1 MPEHLREGTLPKM
14 KIAMA
19 QVLST
24 ANPMHNLA
32 IIRDYAKQAAAQ
44 DAKLVLFP
52 EAMQIC
58 FGHSL
63 TGIAEPLG
71 GPWATL
77 VKQLA
82 RDIGINIVVGMFT
95 PGTAGHVRNT
105 LLVTGPD
112 VDTHYD
118 KIHLYD
124 AFGFSESDTVTPGE
138 RPVQFVI
145 DEVTFGLAT
154 CYDIRFPQLFTHHAR
169 QGALVNLVSA
179 SWGAGARKVEQWT
192 ALAQARALDSTTF
205 VLAVDQADP
214 LSMGHEPKGSAPLG
228 VGHSI
233 AVGPLG
239 EVLSQAG
246 AAPELLVVELDMN
259 EVVTARE
266 QLPVLKNA
274 VDL

>member
-1 MPEHLREGTLPKM
+1 M

-32 IIRDYAKQAAAQ
+32 IVRDYAKQAAAQ
-44 DAKLVLFP
+44 EAKLVLFP

-63 TGIAEPLG
+63 TKIAEPLD
-71 GPWATL
+71 GPWPAL
-77 VKQLA
+77 VRQLA
-82 RDIGINIVVGMFT
+82 RDLGINIAVGMFT
-95 PGTAGHVRNT
+95 PGGEGHVRNT

-112 VDTHYD
+112 VETHYD

-124 AFGFSESDTVTPGE
+124 AFGFSESHTVTAGE

-154 CYDIRFPQLFTHHAR
+154 CYDIRFPQLFTHYAR
-169 QGALVNLVSA
+169 QGVQVNLVAA
-179 SWGAGARKVEQWT
+179 SWGAGERKVEQWT
-192 ALAQARALDSTTF
+192 TLAQARALDSTTF
-205 VLAVDQADP
+205 VLAVGQADP
-214 LSMGHEPKGSAPLG
+214 LSVGQEPRGSAPLG
-228 VGHSI
+228 VGHSL

-239 EVLSQAG
+239 EILAQAG
-246 AAPELLVVELDMN
+246 AAPELLVVDLDLSELGL
-259 EVVTARE
+259 ARE
-266 QLPVLKNA
+266 QLPVLANT

>member
-44 DAKLVLFP
+44 DAKLVVFP
-52 EAMQIC
+52 EAMQIS

-63 TGIAEPLG
+63 TKIAEPLG

-82 RDIGINIVVGMFT
+82 RDIGINIVAGMFT

-112 VDTHYD
+112 ADTHYD

-169 QGALVNLVSA
+169 QER
-179 SWGAGARKVEQWT
+179 W
-192 ALAQARALDSTTF
+192 STSS
-205 VLAVDQADP
+205 P
-214 LSMGHEPKGSAPLG
+214 LPG
-228 VGHSI
+228 
-233 AVGPLG
+233 
-239 EVLSQAG
+239 
-246 AAPELLVVELDMN
+246 APEHAKPSSGPRWPKHALW
-259 EVVTARE
+259 TRPPSCS
-266 QLPVLKNA
+266 QWIKQTH
-274 VDL
+274 